1 MRRGR
6 ERFWGK
12 GMAGDK
18 EAAFATLY
26 HVLETLYRL
35 IAPFV
40 PFMAES
46 MYQNLVLSTRDDMP
60 ESVHL
65 TDFPVCDEKYIKP
78 GMEEQM
84 DALIKAVQLGRACRS
99 AANLK
104 VRQPLTALYVKG
116 AAFSEEYAAQA
127 RDELNVK
134 SVEFITS
141 DASLTDYRLKP
152 QMRTLG
158 PRYGKLLGK
167 IGQALNGMNGTEVV
181 ALFSRGE
188 KLTFDVDG
196 HEIVLDKDDVLTEPV
211 QKEGLVSQ
219 SQGDLTVALDTRLT
233 DDLIREGF
241 AREVISKLQTM
252 RKDLGF
258 EVTDRI
264 SVRVAC
270 GEKLAGALR
279 AYEDMIKASVLAVE
293 MALDGAEAGE
303 GSQEWS
309 INGEK
314 AVLTVAK
321 V

>member
-1 MRRGR
+1 
-6 ERFWGK
+6 
-12 GMAGDK
+12 
-18 EAAFATLY
+18 
-26 HVLETLYRL
+26 
-35 IAPFV
+35 
-40 PFMAES
+40 
-46 MYQNLVLSTRDDMP
+46 
-60 ESVHL
+60 
-65 TDFPVCDEKYIKP
+65 
-78 GMEEQM
+78 
-84 DALIKAVQLGRACRS
+84 
-99 AANLK
+99 
-104 VRQPLTALYVKG
+104 
-116 AAFSEEYAAQA
+116 
-127 RDELNVK
+127 
-134 SVEFITS
+134 
-141 DASLTDYRLKP
+141 
-152 QMRTLG
+152 
-158 PRYGKLLGK
+158 
-167 IGQALNGMNGTEVV
+167 MNGTEVV